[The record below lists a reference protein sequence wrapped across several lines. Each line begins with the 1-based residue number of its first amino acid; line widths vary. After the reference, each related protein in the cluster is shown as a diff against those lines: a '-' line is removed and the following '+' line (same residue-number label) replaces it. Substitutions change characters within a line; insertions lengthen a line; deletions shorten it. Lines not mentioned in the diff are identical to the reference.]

1 MVKIFVVLKSPFWDH
16 STPSFP
22 TFGEVNLGNRDLY
35 IEGVFLFYF
44 N

>member
-22 TFGEVNLGNRDLY
+22 KFGEVILAIETQY
-35 IEGVFLFYF
+35 I
-44 N
+44 